1 MLKKHIK
8 NSIIV
13 IFFVAIMSST
23 TFAQASI
30 VDTESLNKGIIGV
43 NWEINQDN
51 MKVLI
56 SKGSSSA
63 NYDLKSNEKYPL
75 QFGDG
80 EYTIQVLEHVHSN
93 QYRQLGI
100 EVVSLEL
107 EDERDLFL
115 QSTQMVNWDDEMFA
129 INKAKELTENLKTEE
144 AKVKAIHN
152 YVVNNVKYDS
162 NKANMVQAGYLP
174 TIDSTLESKSGI
186 CYDYAVLTGAML
198 RSVDI
203 PTKLIM
209 GYNVDIVQYHAW
221 NEIFIDGEWK
231 TIDTTYDSAYAK
243 KNMKLDMIKD
253 KSDYQVTKTY

>member
-1 MLKKHIK
+1 MFKKHIK

-13 IFFVAIMSST
+13 IFFVAIMSTT

-30 VDTESLNKGIIGV
+30 VDTENLNKGVIGV
-43 NWEINQDN
+43 NWEVNQDN

-56 SKGSSSA
+56 SKGSSNA
-63 NYDLKSNEKYPL
+63 NYDLKSDSKYPL

-80 EYTIQVLEHVHSN
+80 EYTIQVLEHVSGN
-93 QYRQLGI
+93 QYRQLGR

-115 QSTQMVNWDDEMFA
+115 QSTHMLNWDEEMFA
-129 INKAKELTENLKTEE
+129 ISKAKELTKNLKTDQE
-144 AKVKAIHN
+144 KVKAIYN
-152 YVVNNVKYDS
+152 YIINNVKYDHD
-162 NKANMVQAGYLP
+162 KASKVQAGYIP

-186 CYDYAVLTGAML
+186 CHDYAVLTGSML
-198 RSVDI
+198 RSLDI

-221 NEIFIDGEWK
+221 NEIFVDGEWK
-231 TIDTTYDSAYAK
+231 TIDTTYDAAYAQ
-243 KNMKLDMIKD
+243 KNIKRNMIKD
-253 KSDYQVTKTY
+253 ESDYEVIKTY